1 MVVRA
6 EAATAAASGLRP
18 GGLFHGEDAK
28 SKAAPLMGGEIVLHD
43 RVPLAWHCVAVE
55 GSAGSLPLWLTEHA
69 ESGVAPFAACPEASS
84 GCCGRSCCPAAMAA
98 ASSAVATPGAQ
109 RTPTAAG
116 RDPTFAAPH
125 ANAARAKAAARIYAR
140 QKAARVS
147 RFLRKR
153 RLSPRGAGSGRH
165 DLLPTCPPGT
175 P

>member
-1 MVVRA
+1 MEARVAAVRAVARVEAARVVARGVVRA

-28 SKAAPLMGGEIVLHD
+28 SKAAPLEGGEIVLHD
-43 RVPLAWHCVAVE
+43 RVPLAWHCGACAVV
-55 GSAGSLPLWLTEHA
+55 GSAGTLPLWLTEHA

-98 ASSAVATPGAQ
+98 ASSAVATLGAQ

-125 ANAARAKAAARIYAR
+125 ANATRAKAAARM
-140 QKAARVS
+140 AAAKTAVLYVS
-147 RFLRKR
+147 NYL
-153 RLSPRGAGSGRH
+153 
-165 DLLPTCPPGT
+165 
-175 P
+175 